1 MEETKIYMIR
11 DDKIYISSDGT
22 QKDVTT
28 LDYQYLV
35 NALAK
40 AYRNL
45 NETLYSNDFVKN
57 NKNIENISNE
67 LLIRNSKRYSELLKI
82 ESMGQKWL
90 TITTNLKNQRLFIR

>member
-45 NETLYSNDFVKN
+45 NEIIDLNDFVKN
-57 NKNIENISNE
+57 SNNIANISDE
-67 LLIRNSKRYSELLKI
+67 LLIRNSERYTELLKNARV
-82 ESMGQKWL
+82 GQNDWRYQPIWRTQNHL
-90 TITTNLKNQRLFIR
+90 

>member
-1 MEETKIYMIR
+1 MEET
-11 DDKIYISSDGT
+11 KIYISSDGT

-45 NETLYSNDFVKN
+45 NETLDLNDFVKN
-57 NKNIENISNE
+57 SNNITNISSE
-67 LLIRNSKRYSELLKI
+67 LLIRNSERYTELLQI
-82 ESMGQKWL
+82 ARVGQ
-90 TITTNLKNQRLFIR
+90 ND

>member
-1 MEETKIYMIR
+1 MEET
-11 DDKIYISSDGT
+11 KIYISSDGT

-45 NETLYSNDFVKN
+45 NETLDLNDFVKN
-57 NKNIENISNE
+57 SNNITNISGE
-67 LLIRNSKRYSELLKI
+67 LLIRNSERYTELLKNARV
-82 ESMGQKWL
+82 GQ
-90 TITTNLKNQRLFIR
+90 ND

>member
-1 MEETKIYMIR
+1 MEET
-11 DDKIYISSDGT
+11 KIYISSDGT

-45 NETLYSNDFVKN
+45 NETLDLNDFVKN
-57 NKNIENISNE
+57 SNNITNISGE
-67 LLIRNSKRYSELLKI
+67 LLIRNSERYTELLKNARV
-82 ESMGQKWL
+82 GQNDW
-90 TITTNLKNQRLFIR
+90 R

>member
-1 MEETKIYMIR
+1 MEET
-11 DDKIYISSDGT
+11 KIYISSDGT

-45 NETLYSNDFVKN
+45 NETLDLNDFVKN
-57 NKNIENISNE
+57 SNNITNISSE
-67 LLIRNSKRYSELLKI
+67 LLIRNSERYTELLKNARV
-82 ESMGQKWL
+82 GQ
-90 TITTNLKNQRLFIR
+90 ND

>member
-1 MEETKIYMIR
+1 MEET
-11 DDKIYISSDGT
+11 KIYISSDGT

-45 NETLYSNDFVKN
+45 NETLDLNDFVKN
-57 NKNIENISNE
+57 SNNITNISSE
-67 LLIRNSKRYSELLKI
+67 LLIRNSERYTELLKNARV
-82 ESMGQKWL
+82 GQNDW
-90 TITTNLKNQRLFIR
+90 R